1 MLDNS
6 HIERVSKGDRV
17 AFKELHEELYQRMFY
32 YVYKILRDKEQAE
45 DIIQDTFVLFWGNR
59 SNFDNLL
66 AVKTYLYTVVKN
78 KMLALIRDTANRK
91 RILESI
97 EWEESTTEDNI
108 LISAE
113 ICGQVQQAIRELP
126 AQTRRVIELSMQE
139 MTVEK
144 IAEEMQ
150 ISPNTVKTLK
160 KVGYQALRE
169 KLKHLR
175 MVLFFL
181 SMG

>member
-6 HIERVSKGDRV
+6 HIERVSKGDRG

-32 YVYKILRDKEQAE
+32 YVYKILHDKEQAE

-59 SNFDNLL
+59 SNFNNLL

-78 KMLALIRDTANRK
+78 KVLALIRDTANRK

-126 AQTRRVIELSMQE
+126 TQTRRVIELSMQE

-160 KVGYQALRE
+160 KAGYQVLRE

-181 SMG
+181 SVG

>member
-6 HIERVSKGDRV
+6 HIERVAKGDRV
-17 AFKELHEELYQRMFY
+17 AFKKLHEELYQRMFY
-32 YVYKILRDKEQAE
+32 YVYKILHDKEQAE

-59 SNFDNLL
+59 SNFNNLL
-66 AVKTYLYTVVKN
+66 AVKAYLYTVVKN
-78 KMLALIRDTANRK
+78 KVLALIRDTANRK

-126 AQTRRVIELSMQE
+126 TQTRRVIELSMQE

-160 KVGYQALRE
+160 KVGYQALRV

-181 SMG
+181 SVG

>member
-6 HIERVSKGDRV
+6 HIERVAKGDRV
-17 AFKELHEELYQRMFY
+17 AFKKLHEELYQRMFY
-32 YVYKILRDKEQAE
+32 YVYKILHDKEQAE
-45 DIIQDTFVLFWGNR
+45 DIIRDTFVLFWGNR
-59 SNFDNLL
+59 SNFNNLL

-78 KMLALIRDTANRK
+78 KVLALIRDTANRK

-126 AQTRRVIELSMQE
+126 TQTRRVIELSMQE

-160 KVGYQALRE
+160 KVGYQALRV

-181 SMG
+181 SVG

>member
-6 HIERVSKGDRV
+6 HIERVAKGDRV

-32 YVYKILRDKEQAE
+32 YVYKVLRDKEQAE

-78 KMLALIRDTANRK
+78 KVLALVRDAANRK

-97 EWEESTTEDNI
+97 EWEKSTTEDNI

-126 AQTRRVIELSMQE
+126 TQTRRVIELSMQE

-160 KVGYQALRE
+160 KAGYQALRE

-181 SMG
+181 SVG

>member
-6 HIERVSKGDRV
+6 HIERVAKGDRV
-17 AFKELHEELYQRMFY
+17 AFKKLHEELYQRMFY
-32 YVYKILRDKEQAE
+32 YVYKILHDKEQAE

-59 SNFDNLL
+59 SNFNNLL

-78 KMLALIRDTANRK
+78 KVLALIRDTANRK

-126 AQTRRVIELSMQE
+126 TQTRRVIELSMQE

-160 KVGYQALRE
+160 KAGYQVLRE

-175 MVLFFL
+175 MFLFFL
-181 SMG
+181 

>member
-6 HIERVSKGDRV
+6 HIERVAKGDRV
-17 AFKELHEELYQRMFY
+17 AFKKLHEELYQRMFY
-32 YVYKILRDKEQAE
+32 YVYKILHDKEQAE

-59 SNFDNLL
+59 SNFNNLL

-78 KMLALIRDTANRK
+78 KVLALIRDTANRK

-126 AQTRRVIELSMQE
+126 TQTRRVIELSMQE

-160 KVGYQALRE
+160 KVGYQALRV

-181 SMG
+181 SVG

>member
-6 HIERVSKGDRV
+6 HIERVVKGDRG

-45 DIIQDTFVLFWGNR
+45 DIIQDAFVLFWSNR

-66 AVKTYLYTVVKN
+66 AVKTYLYTVLKN
-78 KMLALIRDTANRK
+78 KTLALIRDTANRK

-97 EWEESTTEDNI
+97 EWEESTTEDNV

-113 ICGQVQQAIRELP
+113 ICGQVQAAVRELP
-126 AQTRRVIELSMQE
+126 MQTRQVIELSMQD

-144 IAEEMQ
+144 IAEKMQ

-160 KVGYQALRE
+160 KVGYQALRK

-175 MVLFFL
+175 MILFFL
-181 SMG
+181 SVG

>member
-6 HIERVSKGDRV
+6 HIERVAKGDRG

-32 YVYKILRDKEQAE
+32 YVYKVLRDKEQAE

-66 AVKTYLYTVVKN
+66 AVKTYLYMVVKN
-78 KMLALIRDTANRK
+78 KVLALVRDAANRK

-97 EWEESTTEDNI
+97 EWEKSTTEDNI

-126 AQTRRVIELSMQE
+126 TQTRRVIELSMQE

-160 KVGYQALRE
+160 KAGYQALRE

-181 SMG
+181 SVG